1 MSLSLHLRGR
11 IDGALQPGLYKVLDP
26 REALELRVPLERVL
40 IDCRAGCEIDL
51 DTLRSIGVAGALCH
65 SDAALSPLPIVHSLS
80 IAAAVKVGDAIR
92 LQPGGKI
99 NVLFRRG
106 ANANS
111 LFLTENCNSL
121 CVMCSQPPRNVDDS
135 WRADEILDLLPL
147 IDHDLKMLGLTGG
160 EPTLLG
166 IRLFDLLESAAR
178 SLPATSFHVLTNG
191 KRFSDRAF
199 TAAFRNLR
207 GRITWAVPLY
217 ADTAHLHDDI
227 VGSKGAFV
235 ETMHGLH
242 NLAEHDQDIEL
253 RTVLHGM
260 TLPRITQLCEFIGR
274 NLPFVR
280 HVALMGMEPMG
291 LARTNMQR
299 LRYDPEL
306 LGPAILSG
314 TSRLHQAGLRVSL
327 YNIPLCLLDSALK
340 PFARKSIS
348 DWKNEFA
355 PACNQCTLKDDC
367 CGFFRSAD
375 QEWRRHIARPQL
387 ATAAA

>member
-11 IDGALQPGLYKVLDP
+11 IDGVLRSGLYKVLDA
-26 REALELRVPLERVL
+26 REALELRVPLEQVL
-40 IDCRAGCEIDL
+40 VDCRAGCEIDL
-51 DTLRSIGVAGALCH
+51 DALRSIGVAGALCD
-65 SDAALSPLPIVHSLS
+65 SDVTLSPLPIIHSLS
-80 IAAAVKVGDAIR
+80 LAAAVKVGDAIR
-92 LQPGGKI
+92 LQPDGKI

-135 WRADEILDLLPL
+135 WRVDEILDLLPL
-147 IDHDLKMLGLTGG
+147 IDHDLHLLGLTGG
-160 EPTLLG
+160 EPTLLDT
-166 IRLFDLLESAAR
+166 RLFDILESAAQ

-191 KRFSDRAF
+191 RRFSDRAF
-199 TAAFRNLR
+199 TATFNKLR

-242 NLAEHDQDIEL
+242 NLAEYDQDIEL

-260 TLPRITQLCEFIGR
+260 TLPRITQLCEFISR

-280 HVALMGMEPMG
+280 HAALMGMEPMG

-299 LRYDPEL
+299 LQYDPAL
-306 LGPAILSG
+306 LGHALLSG
-314 TSRLHQAGLRVSL
+314 TSRLHQAGLQVSL
-327 YNIPLCLLDSALK
+327 YNIPLCLLNSALR

-348 DWKNEFA
+348 DWKNEFT
-355 PACNQCTLKDDC
+355 PACGQCALKDEC
-367 CGFFRSAD
+367 CGFFRSAGHD
-375 QEWRRHIARPQL
+375 WRRHIARPQL
-387 ATAAA
+387 ATVAT